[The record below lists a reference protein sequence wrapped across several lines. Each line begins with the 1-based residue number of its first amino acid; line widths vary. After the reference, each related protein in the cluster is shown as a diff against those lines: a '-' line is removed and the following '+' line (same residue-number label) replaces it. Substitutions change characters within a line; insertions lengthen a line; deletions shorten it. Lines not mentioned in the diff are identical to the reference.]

1 MVMSESPDR
10 WRRVEAL
17 CQAAL
22 ERPVAERDAFLRGAC
37 SDDDLRHEV
46 ETLLGRESAAERF
59 LETGVGAAVASG
71 DANPTIARTQSRSP
85 SRWGRCWVPAR
96 WATCTARAT
105 ST

>member
-1 MVMSESPDR
+1 MVMTESPER

-37 SDDDLRHEV
+37 RDDELRHEV
-46 ETLLGRESAAERF
+46 ETLLGREPAAERF
-59 LETGVGAAVASG
+59 LETGVGAAVA
-71 DANPTIARTQSRSP
+71 AAMPTPPLHGSRVGP
-85 SRWGRCWVPAR
+85 FEWGYCWVPAR
-96 WATCTARAT
+96 WARCTARAT

>member
-1 MVMSESPDR
+1 MVMSESSDR

-46 ETLLGRESAAERF
+46 ETLLGREPAAERF
-59 LETGVGAAVASG
+59 LETGVGAAVATVM
-71 DANPTIARTQSRSP
+71 PTPPLHGRRVGP
-85 SRWGRCWVPAR
+85 SRWDPCSVPVR
-96 WATCTARAT
+96 WAKCTARAT